1 MTPLYPYQAS
11 AIGKIAAADKP
22 MLNAF
27 DPGLGKSRV
36 ALSVLYAKGF
46 RRVLIFCPSSV
57 LLVWEAEVRKWWGG
71 MDVTIVRPSS
81 AIPAKEGL
89 FLVSYGLVSEA
100 SGATTKLLEKTTPFD
115 ACVIDEVHYLKN
127 PRANRSK
134 RIFDLLKAGKLGW
147 VHPMSGTPA
156 PNNASELWGML
167 YHLRPD
173 TIVSPVNGKPMREGE
188 FVARYCTVDQF
199 KVNGG
204 RHWVTRI
211 TGSKNKDELRER
223 IAPMVLRARKKDV
236 LPDLPPLDFVVL
248 PVKAEMPESFDRLGR
263 LDRLDDDDELLAE
276 LASGAAKS
284 EIQGLGLAKIPAVV
298 EWIADLLDSDPKR
311 RLVVWAMH
319 HRVIDSYV
327 GLLAQYS
334 PVKLDGRD
342 SLEARRVAI
351 DRFMTKQA
359 RVFIGQ
365 IQAGGTGLTLV
376 SLTAPCSDVIFAES
390 SFSWTDNVQAACRIH
405 RIGQM
410 DGVLARYASAAG
422 TLDDRIQEILARK
435 SRDWVEVF
443 G

>member
-1 MTPLYPYQAS
+1 MMTPLYPYQAS
-11 AIGKIAAADKP
+11 AVGRIAAADKP

-57 LLVWEAEVRKWWGG
+57 LLVWEAEVRKWWG
-71 MDVTIVRPSS
+71 MPTTIVRSGSP
-81 AIPAKEGL
+81 IPAKEGI
-89 FLVSYGLVSEA
+89 FIVSYGLISEA
-100 SGATTKLLEKTTPFD
+100 SGATTKLFEKTTPFD

-156 PNNASELWGML
+156 PNNAGEIWGLL

-173 TIVSPVNGKPMREGE
+173 CIVSPVNGKPMREGE

-248 PVKAEMPESFDRLGR
+248 PVAAVGAPTLGGFDG
-263 LDRLDDDDELLAE
+263 LDDDAVLAE
-276 LASGAAKS
+276 VAKAKS
-284 EIQGLGLAKIPAVV
+284 EIQNLGLAKIPAVV
-298 EWIADLLDSDPKR
+298 ECVADLLDSDPRR

-319 HRVIDSYV
+319 HRVIDRYV
-327 GLLAQYS
+327 ELLAQYS

-342 SLEARRVAI
+342 DLAARRAAI
-351 DRFMTKQA
+351 EQFMSRKA
-359 RVFIGQ
+359 SIFVGQ

-376 SLTAPCSDVIFAES
+376 SPTAPCSDVIFAES

-410 DGVLARYASAAG
+410 DGVLARYASAVG